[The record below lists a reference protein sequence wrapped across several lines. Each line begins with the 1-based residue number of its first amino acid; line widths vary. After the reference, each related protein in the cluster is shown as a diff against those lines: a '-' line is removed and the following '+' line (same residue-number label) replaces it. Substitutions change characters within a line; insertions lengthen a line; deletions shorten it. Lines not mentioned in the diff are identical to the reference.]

1 MANSSIVGFGC
12 RQTMTVGN
20 TPATG
25 GQSEFLVQG
34 GAAPGATV
42 AIFKGAPVAM
52 QTAAGGAGVLG
63 FIQDQTAAL
72 MTDGIVGGNT
82 WATGTA
88 NTNKSLGVFNGATF
102 VDASGKPSW
111 TNGLIAGQTS
121 SVDYN
126 TGSANIT
133 AFVNTNPTQEY
144 TVRADAALTNASFN
158 TLTNVGFNLNSVGA
172 GVSGQSDSTLDLSG
186 VATTGVANYMW
197 KIVRSANVMDQ
208 SDVTVAGTD
217 LIVVINPQASAY
229 LA

>member
-1 MANSSIVGFGC
+1 MANASIAGFGC

-34 GAAPGATV
+34 GAAPGATI

-52 QTAAGGAGVLG
+52 QTAANVPGALG
-63 FIQDQTAAL
+63 YIQDQSAAL

-82 WATGTA
+82 WAHDTA

-102 VDASGKPSW
+102 VDATGKPTW

-121 SVDYN
+121 STDYN
-126 TGSANIT
+126 TGSNNIT
-133 AFVNTNPTQEY
+133 AFVNTNPAQEY

-158 TLTNVGFNLNSVGA
+158 TLTNTGFNLNDAGA
-172 GVSGQSDSTLDLSG
+172 GVSGMSDCTLDLGG

-208 SDVTVAGTD
+208 SDFTEAGAD
-217 LIVVINPQASAY
+217 IVVSYNPQSNAY
-229 LA
+229 QA

>member
-1 MANSSIVGFGC
+1 MANASIAGYGC
-12 RQTMTVGN
+12 RQAMTVGN

-52 QTAAGGAGVLG
+52 QTAANAPGALG
-63 FIQDQTAAL
+63 FIQDQSAAL

-82 WATGTA
+82 WAHNTA

-102 VDASGKPSW
+102 VDATGKPTW
-111 TNGLIAGQTS
+111 TNGLIATQTS
-121 SVDYN
+121 SADYN
-126 TGSANIT
+126 TGSNNIT
-133 AFVNTNPTQEY
+133 AFVNTNPAQEY

-158 TLTNVGFNLNSVGA
+158 TLTNVGFNLNDAAA
-172 GVSGQSDSTLDLSG
+172 GVSGMSDATLDLSG

-197 KIVRSANVMDQ
+197 KIVRSANVMNQ
-208 SDVTVAGTD
+208 SDFTEAGAD
-217 LIVVINPQASAY
+217 IVISYNPQSNAY
-229 LA
+229 QA

>member
-1 MANSSIVGFGC
+1 MANSQRAGYGC

-42 AIFKGAPVAM
+42 AIFKGSPVAM
-52 QTAAGGAGVLG
+52 QTAAAPGQLG
-63 FIQDQTAAL
+63 FIQDASAL
-72 MTDGIVGGNT
+72 AMTDTIQGGVA
-82 WATGTA
+82 WSHARA
-88 NTNKSLGVFNGATF
+88 NTNKVLGIFNGATF
-102 VDASGKPSW
+102 VDATGKPSW

-126 TGSANIT
+126 TASNNIT
-133 AFVNTNPTQEY
+133 AFVNTNPAQEY

-158 TLTNVGFNLNSVGA
+158 TLTNTGFNLNDAGA
-172 GVSGQSDSTLDLSG
+172 GVSGMSDSTLDLSG

-197 KIVRSANVMDQ
+197 KIVRSANVEDQ
-208 SDVTVAGTD
+208 KDFTVPGADV
-217 LIVVINPQASAY
+217 VVSYSNNAAAY
-229 LA
+229 K

>member
-34 GAAPGATV
+34 GVTPGATV

-52 QTAAGGAGVLG
+52 QTAANVPGTLG

-126 TGSANIT
+126 TGSNNIT
-133 AFVNTNPTQEY
+133 AFVNTNPAQEY
-144 TVRADAALTNASFN
+144 TVRADALLTNASFN
-158 TLTNVGFNLNSVGA
+158 TLTNTGFNLNDAGV

-208 SDVTVAGTD
+208 QDFTVPGAD
-217 LIVVINPQASAY
+217 VVISYNPQSNQYQA
-229 LA
+229 

>member
-1 MANSSIVGFGC
+1 MANTSTVGYGC

-42 AIFKGAPVAM
+42 AIFKGSPVAM
-52 QTAAGGAGVLG
+52 QTAAAPGQLG
-63 FIQDQTAAL
+63 FIQDASAL
-72 MTDGIVGGNT
+72 AMTDTIQGGVA
-82 WATGTA
+82 WSHARA
-88 NTNKSLGVFNGATF
+88 NTNKVLGIFNGATF

-111 TNGLIAGQTS
+111 TNGLIAAQTS
-121 SVDYN
+121 STDYN
-126 TGSANIT
+126 TGNNNIT
-133 AFVNTNPTQEY
+133 AFVNTNPAQEY

-158 TLTNVGFNLNSVGA
+158 TITNTGFNLNSVGA
-172 GVSGQSDSTLDLSG
+172 GVSGMSDSTLNLNG

-208 SDVTVAGTD
+208 SDFTEAGAD
-217 LIVVINPQASAY
+217 IVVSYNPQSNAY
-229 LA
+229 QA

>member
-1 MANSSIVGFGC
+1 MANANTAGYGC

-34 GAAPGATV
+34 GAAPGATI

-52 QTAAGGAGVLG
+52 QTAANVPGALG
-63 FIQDQTAAL
+63 YIQDQSAAL

-82 WATGTA
+82 WAHNTA

-111 TNGLIAGQTS
+111 TNGLIAAQTS
-121 SVDYN
+121 SSDYN
-126 TGSANIT
+126 TGSNNIT
-133 AFVNTNPTQEY
+133 AFVNTNPAQED
-144 TVRADAALTNASFN
+144 TGRADAALTNASFN
-158 TLTNVGFNLNSVGA
+158 TLTNVGFNLNDAGA
-172 GVSGQSDSTLDLSG
+172 GVSGMSDATLDLSG

-197 KIVRSANVMDQ
+197 KIVRSANVMNQ
-208 SDVTVAGTD
+208 SDFTEAGAD
-217 LIVVINPQASAY
+217 IVISYNPQSNAY
-229 LA
+229 QA

>member
-1 MANSSIVGFGC
+1 MANANTAGYGC

-34 GAAPGATV
+34 GAAPGATI
-42 AIFKGAPVAM
+42 AIFKGAPVA
-52 QTAAGGAGVLG
+52 
-63 FIQDQTAAL
+63 IQDQSAAL

-82 WATGTA
+82 WAHDTA

-102 VDASGKPSW
+102 VDATGKPTW

-121 SVDYN
+121 STDYN
-126 TGSANIT
+126 TGSNNIT
-133 AFVNTNPTQEY
+133 AFVNTNPAQEY

-158 TLTNVGFNLNSVGA
+158 TLTNTGFNLNDAGA
-172 GVSGQSDSTLDLSG
+172 GVSGMSDATLDLSG
-186 VATTGVANYMW
+186 VATTGTANYMW

-208 SDVTVAGTD
+208 SDFTEAGAD
-217 LIVVINPQASAY
+217 IIISYNPQSNAY
-229 LA
+229 QA

>member
-1 MANSSIVGFGC
+1 MANASIAGYGC

-34 GAAPGATV
+34 GAAPGATI

-52 QTAAGGAGVLG
+52 QTAANVPGALG
-63 FIQDQTAAL
+63 YIQDQSAAL

-82 WATGTA
+82 WAHDTA

-102 VDASGKPSW
+102 VDATGKPTW

-121 SVDYN
+121 STDYN
-126 TGSANIT
+126 TGSNNIT
-133 AFVNTNPTQEY
+133 AFVNTNPAQEY

-158 TLTNVGFNLNSVGA
+158 TLTNEGFNLNDAGA
-172 GVSGQSDSTLDLSG
+172 GKDGQSDCTLDLGG

-208 SDVTVAGTD
+208 SDFTEAGAD
-217 LIVVINPQASAY
+217 IVVSYNPQSNAY
-229 LA
+229 QA

>member
-1 MANSSIVGFGC
+1 
-12 RQTMTVGN
+12 MTVGN

-52 QTAAGGAGVLG
+52 QTAANAPGALG
-63 FIQDQTAAL
+63 FIQDQSAAL

-82 WATGTA
+82 WAHNTA

-111 TNGLIAGQTS
+111 TNGLIAAQTS
-121 SVDYN
+121 SSDYN
-126 TGSANIT
+126 TGSNNIT
-133 AFVNTNPTQEY
+133 AFVNTNPAQEY

-158 TLTNVGFNLNSVGA
+158 TLTNVGFNLNDAGA
-172 GVSGQSDSTLDLSG
+172 GVSGMSDATLDLSG

-197 KIVRSANVMDQ
+197 KIVRSANVMNQ
-208 SDVTVAGTD
+208 SDFTEAGAD
-217 LIVVINPQASAY
+217 IVISYNPQSNAY
-229 LA
+229 QA

>member
-1 MANSSIVGFGC
+1 MANAQTAGYGC
-12 RQTMTVGN
+12 RQAMTVGN

-25 GQSEFLVQG
+25 GQSEFLVQ
-34 GAAPGATV
+34 PLATNV
-42 AIFKGAPVAM
+42 AIFKGSPVAM
-52 QTAAGGAGVLG
+52 QTGQGNGSLG
-63 FIQDQTAAL
+63 FIQDASAL
-72 MTDGIVGGNT
+72 AMTDGIQGGVA
-82 WATGTA
+82 WQHSRA

-158 TLTNVGFNLNSVGA
+158 TLANVGFNLNSVGA
-172 GVSGQSDSTLDLSG
+172 GVSGQSDSTLDIP
-186 VATTGVANYMW
+186 AAAGVANYMW
-197 KIVRSANVMDQ
+197 KIVRSANVMNQQDF
-208 SDVTVAGTD
+208 TVPGAD
-217 LIVVINPQASAY
+217 LVISYSPNANAY
-229 LA
+229 QN

>member
-1 MANSSIVGFGC
+1 MANASIAGFGC

-42 AIFKGAPVAM
+42 AIFKGSPVAM
-52 QTAAGGAGVLG
+52 QTAAAPGQLG

-82 WATGTA
+82 WDHNVA

-111 TNGLIAGQTS
+111 TNGLIAAQTS
-121 SVDYN
+121 STDYN
-126 TGSANIT
+126 TGNNNIT
-133 AFVNTNPTQEY
+133 AFVNTNPAQEY

-158 TLTNVGFNLNSVGA
+158 TITNTGFNLNSVGA
-172 GVSGQSDSTLDLSG
+172 GVSGQSDSTLNLNG

-197 KIVRSANVMDQ
+197 KIVRSANVENQKDFLVPGA
-208 SDVTVAGTD
+208 DVVVAY
-217 LIVVINPQASAY
+217 NPQANQYQA
-229 LA
+229 

>member
-1 MANSSIVGFGC
+1 MANASIAGFGC

-82 WATGTA
+82 WAHNTA

-102 VDASGKPSW
+102 VDATGKPSW
-111 TNGLIAGQTS
+111 TNGLAAAQTS
-121 SVDYN
+121 AIDYN
-126 TGSANIT
+126 TGNNNIT
-133 AFVNTNPTQEY
+133 AFVNTNPDQEY

-158 TLTNVGFNLNSVGA
+158 TLTNVGFNLNNVGA
-172 GVSGQSDSTLDLSG
+172 GVSGMSNSTLDLSG

-208 SDVTVAGTD
+208 QDLTVPGAD
-217 LIVVINPQASAY
+217 LVVSYSNNAAAY
-229 LA
+229 K

>member
-1 MANSSIVGFGC
+1 MANANTAGYGC
-12 RQTMTVGN
+12 RQAMTVGN

-34 GAAPGATV
+34 GGSPGATK

-63 FIQDQTAAL
+63 YIQDQTAAL

-82 WATGTA
+82 WAHNTT

-111 TNGLIAGQTS
+111 TNGLTAAQTS
-121 SVDYN
+121 SADYN
-126 TGSANIT
+126 TGSNNIT
-133 AFVNTNPTQEY
+133 AFVNTNPAQEY

-158 TLTNVGFNLNSVGA
+158 TLTNTGFNLNDAGA
-172 GVSGQSDSTLDLSG
+172 GKDGQSDCTLDLGG

-208 SDVTVAGTD
+208 SDLTEAGAD
-217 LIVVINPQASAY
+217 VVISYNPQSNAY
-229 LA
+229 QA

>member
-1 MANSSIVGFGC
+1 MANASIVGYGC

-52 QTAAGGAGVLG
+52 QTAANAPGALG
-63 FIQDQTAAL
+63 FIQDQSAAL

-82 WATGTA
+82 WAHNTA

-111 TNGLIAGQTS
+111 TNGLTAAQTS
-121 SVDYN
+121 SADYN
-126 TGSANIT
+126 TGSNNIT
-133 AFVNTNPTQEY
+133 AFVNTNPAQEY

-158 TLTNVGFNLNSVGA
+158 TLTNVGFNLNDAGA
-172 GVSGQSDSTLDLSG
+172 GVSGMSDSTLDLSG

-197 KIVRSANVMDQ
+197 KIVRSANIENQKDF
-208 SDVTVAGTD
+208 TVAGAD
-217 LIVVINPQASAY
+217 VVVSYSNNAAAY
-229 LA
+229 K

>member
-158 TLTNVGFNLNSVGA
+158 TLANVGFNLNSVGA
-172 GVSGQSDSTLDLSG
+172 GVSGQSDSTLDIP
-186 VATTGVANYMW
+186 AAAGVANYMW
-197 KIVRSANVMDQ
+197 KIVRSANVMNQQDF
-208 SDVTVAGTD
+208 TVPGAD
-217 LIVVINPQASAY
+217 LIISYSPNANAY
-229 LA
+229 QN

>member
-1 MANSSIVGFGC
+1 MANTSTVGYGC

-34 GAAPGATV
+34 GAAPGATI

-52 QTAAGGAGVLG
+52 QTAANVPGALG

-82 WATGTA
+82 WAHNTA

-102 VDASGKPSW
+102 VDVSGKPSW
-111 TNGLIAGQTS
+111 ANALPAAQTS
-121 SVDYN
+121 AVDYN
-126 TGSANIT
+126 TGSNNIT
-133 AFVNTNPTQEY
+133 AFVNTNPAQEY

-158 TLTNVGFNLNSVGA
+158 TLTNTGFNLNDAGA
-172 GVSGQSDSTLDLSG
+172 GVSGQSDCTLDLGG

-197 KIVRSANVMDQ
+197 KIVRSANVMEQNDFL
-208 SDVTVAGTD
+208 VAGAD
-217 LIVVINPQASAY
+217 VIVAYNPQSNAY
-229 LA
+229 QA